1 MKSDTRDSPPPPV
14 VPTAPPYKAPIDFRF
29 YLFAIIALVTLST
42 IATNTIR
49 SSTKPAPNET
59 LTALNTPGAVRPDG
73 SIFVGTIAIGT
84 TETTVP
90 GLAGYC
96 LDAGNNG
103 DKIKTLNTEPAN
115 KRYIFRLQ
123 SITEKTEM
131 VDFIYY
137 PNGVNGCKL

>member
-1 MKSDTRDSPPPPV
+1 M
-14 VPTAPPYKAPIDFRF
+14 
-29 YLFAIIALVTLST
+29 TLSA

-49 SSTKPAPNET
+49 SSTKPAPTET

-84 TETTVP
+84 TKTTVP

-96 LDAGNNG
+96 LARAKNG
-103 DKIKTLNTEPAN
+103 DKVENLNTEPQN
-115 KRYIFRLQ
+115 RRYTFVYK
-123 SITEKTEM
+123 SITGKTEM

-137 PNGVNGCKL
+137 PNGVNGCKM